1 MWKHLLIKEF
11 KQFFRDPGLPR
22 MVLMFPLLIVF
33 VFPFAVSMEIRNII
47 LTVVDCDK
55 TPDSA
60 LLIEKCTKSGY
71 FKLREICE
79 DPSYA
84 EMLMDKGQT
93 DAILTVNAGFSDFLG
108 DNAPEGTPLPVG
120 IKINAVN
127 GTKGAI
133 GSQYLSAC
141 VTSFISSRKAGAAMT
156 SGPVISA
163 SEDFRYNQ
171 YMDYKVF
178 MVPALIVIA
187 ITMMCGFMP
196 SLNIVSEKEKG
207 TIEQINVT
215 PVSKSAFIICK
226 MVPYIAVAFFMLG
239 TCLLLARITF
249 GYTCQGSLLNICLY
263 TFAHI
268 VVMAS
273 FGLLVSN
280 YSENTQQAMF
290 VMWFFSVLFMLMSG
304 IFTPISSMPEWAQYI
319 TLANPLRYFADAM
332 RAIYLKGGTLLD
344 TWKDLAGLCAI
355 GCVTL
360 TWSILSYKKTN

>member
-1 MWKHLLIKEF
+1 MWKHLLAKEF
-11 KQFFRDPGLPR
+11 KQFLRDPGLPR

-33 VFPFAVSMEIRNII
+33 VFPFAVSMEIRNIT
-47 LTVVDCDK
+47 LTVVDTDK
-55 TPDSA
+55 TPESS
-60 LLIEKCTKSGY
+60 LLIETCASSGY
-71 FKLREICE
+71 FRLREICE
-79 DPSYA
+79 SPSYA
-84 EMLMDKGQT
+84 SSLMDKGET
-93 DAILTVNAGFSDFLG
+93 DAILTIKSGFADFLG
-108 DNAPEGTPLPVG
+108 NGIAEEETGLPVG
-120 IKINAVN
+120 ISVNAVN

-141 VTSFISSRKAGAAMT
+141 VTSFVASHKSGSPP
-156 SGPVISA
+156 SGPVIRA

-226 MVPYIAVAFFMLG
+226 MAPYFAVAYFMLG
-239 TCLLLARITF
+239 LCLLLAWLTF
-249 GYTCQGSLLNICLY
+249 GYTCKGSLAVICLY
-263 TFAHI
+263 TFVHI

-332 RAIYLKGGTLLD
+332 RAIFLKGSTLAD
-344 TWKDLAGLCAI
+344 TWKDMAGLCTI
-355 GCVTL
+355 GSLTL
-360 TWSILSYKKTN
+360 AWAILSYKKTN